1 MRMNK
6 IYTEDDLLAYV
17 NEYGILPF
25 WSEEGFSA
33 SAFSGVHFNSLW
45 NIRERLVN
53 SKTVVYGRF
62 VNKKATFVS
71 LEVFPYLAA
80 LRRDGYDFDSL
91 TDEGRTPKR
100 EIDIM
105 TAVGNAPTPSYKLSQ
120 TLKMK
125 GFDGAV
131 ASLQNK
137 TYLCLNFA
145 KSYMGTALLCRPE
158 DLFGEEYTRSK
169 YGLTPEQ
176 NAEQISRLAKGI
188 FELDEK
194 TRSKLLSV
202 AV

>member
-1 MRMNK
+1 MNK
-6 IYTEDDLLAYV
+6 IYNENDLIEKV

-25 WSEEGFSA
+25 WSESDEFAA
-33 SAFSGVHFNSLW
+33 SSMSGVHFTALW
-45 NIRERLVN
+45 NIRERVVN
-53 SKTVVYGRF
+53 SKAVVYGRF

-71 LEVFPYLAA
+71 LDVFPYLAA

-91 TDEGRTPKR
+91 SDEGRAPKR

-105 TAVGNAPTPSYKLSQ
+105 TAVGNSPTPSYKLSQ

-125 GFDGAV
+125 GFDGTV

-137 TYLCLNFA
+137 TYLCLTFA

-158 DLFGEEYTRSK
+158 DIFGEELTRSQ
-169 YGLTPEQ
+169 YGLSPEQ
-176 NAEQISRLAKGI
+176 NAEQIMRRAKGI

-194 TRSKLLSV
+194 TRAKLLTV